1 MIEIRNL
8 SIGYDGKVLL
18 SIPSLDI
25 PDGKLVAILG
35 RNGTGKSTFLR
46 TLASLQKP
54 LSGSISYDGLAT
66 SRMTDLQRASKVAIV
81 TTSRVR
87 VPAFS
92 VRDFVALGRT
102 PYTDWIGRL
111 SSEDVALV
119 DRAVS
124 LTSLGTLSDR
134 SLDSL
139 SDGEC
144 QKVMLARAIAQ
155 ETPCVLL
162 DEPTS
167 FLDYPNKRQIVS
179 LLKKV
184 AAGSFDEKKCTVIF
198 STHDIALALEYCDS
212 ILLVNE
218 GNMEFWENSQA
229 ARNRVWR
236 LLDSER

>member
-1 MIEIRNL
+1 MI
-8 SIGYDGKVLL
+8 
-18 SIPSLDI
+18 
-25 PDGKLVAILG
+25 
-35 RNGTGKSTFLR
+35 
-46 TLASLQKP
+46 
-54 LSGSISYDGLAT
+54 
-66 SRMTDLQRASKVAIV
+66 
-81 TTSRVR
+81 
-87 VPAFS
+87 PAFS

-155 ETPCVLL
+155 DTPCVLL

>member
-139 SDGEC
+139 SDGE
-144 QKVMLARAIAQ
+144 
-155 ETPCVLL
+155 
-162 DEPTS
+162 
-167 FLDYPNKRQIVS
+167 
-179 LLKKV
+179 
-184 AAGSFDEKKCTVIF
+184 
-198 STHDIALALEYCDS
+198 
-212 ILLVNE
+212 
-218 GNMEFWENSQA
+218 
-229 ARNRVWR
+229 
-236 LLDSER
+236 